1 MTDQPGD
8 EVISHSS
15 SWVGLITEDEG
26 SVGKGPEDAAKV
38 GDEDYV
44 VSSSTARGS
53 AFSRFKQK
61 YGGVPKSKSEP
72 QHVMIPMHSTPFGMP
87 VGFDTDH
94 VQVWKG
100 FQQVDRLD
108 EPMSKSTPTPGRY
121 ESVNSMMSGTTYVS
135 AEYNPFEHNV
145 FELPDVPYNQNPSKN
160 TDEGPLFRAYF
171 SDAHSVLQTT
181 SQIRQLIVSLNPYL
195 RDSNAYLTDR
205 IAYHYATQVYKLE
218 WQHPF
223 LGIMGPLESNFF
235 HPFICTWKSCKSI
248 KAFRSL
254 SDLVTHMDAV
264 HKRQQI
270 PKMRL
275 LQPPH
280 QKLLMCNFCDSRY
293 ADFDFLDAH
302 VATHMV
308 KIGQGFLDSTWRDF
322 EADPGASLGIWQKKP
337 AELDNNPEPPQAK
350 SSPPPKEKFP
360 YGSLFPRV
368 GIEGSV
374 PKPRPQRAKTPHQE
388 LFSLI
393 TPPPVPEAPKVVS
406 PPRTKTPHQDVLSPI
421 TPMGSIPESP
431 QVISPRRAR
440 TPHHHLVSPTTPK
453 QPVSASPKI
462 VGPKKE
468 KIPDVVLSPSARL
481 KDTVPE
487 VSASVSPKPPETPPP
502 PKPSFKQIGMATVEV
517 KMILSKNSTRTT
529 AAGGDESDSDDSET
543 SSEGSEAR
551 DADQGAGSGTGV
563 RKGWVGAPASGQQA
577 SWAGISTPS
586 GQGVGEGGDGGR
598 RGRKRRKGDDP
609 AYVMGSRP
617 RFACPYRVFEP
628 DALNCLER
636 GPKNPLG
643 GCEDISRL
651 KQHLGRRHKR
661 SRRCNRCLKAFE
673 SDTKA
678 RTHESLAA
686 CPIIPLPDFERLMS
700 AAHESITERFLTPM
714 SDLAGWWFIFKLLIP
729 GMQDRDLESLK
740 MEYSPY
746 YVHRAPAIMLPAMNF
761 SASIL
766 DSVPDQN
773 ISVPADVFPNPPDQ
787 MVLGT
792 DANAATSTFVSQ
804 HFSVPVFQV
813 SDPSNSG
820 NIPEITISAGLGSFS
835 GASSDQSNPWTPPR
849 PSTPATT
856 TAPSTSSRSAS
867 GSVAGSVSQT
877 QLERNHM
884 RLKSQYKQVEKEN
897 AKLREDKYANRGD
910 LERAEA
916 VLEEVL
922 GSADLSQDAF
932 DNLSQVSDILMEM
945 KRRLG

>member
-8 EVISHSS
+8 QVISHSS
-15 SWVGLITEDEG
+15 SWIGLVTEDEG
-26 SVGKGPEDAAKV
+26 SVGKEPEDAAKV
-38 GDEDYV
+38 GDADYV
-44 VSSSTARGS
+44 VSSSTARGN
-53 AFSRFKQK
+53 AFSRFKHI

-72 QHVMIPMHSTPFGMP
+72 NRAMSPMHSTPFGMP

-108 EPMSKSTPTPGRY
+108 EPMSKGTPTPGRY
-121 ESVNSMMSGTTYVS
+121 ESVSSMMSGTTYVS
-135 AEYNPFEHNV
+135 AKYNPLEHNV
-145 FELPDVPYNQNPSKN
+145 FELPDVPYNQHSSKN

-195 RDSNAYLTDR
+195 RDSNAFLTDR

-223 LGIMGPLESNFF
+223 LGITGPLESSFF
-235 HPFICTWKSCKSI
+235 HPFICTWKSCRSI
-248 KAFRSL
+248 KAFHSL
-254 SDLVTHMDAV
+254 SDLIIHMDAV

-270 PKMRL
+270 SKMRL
-275 LQPPH
+275 LHPPH
-280 QKLLMCNFCDSRY
+280 QKLLLCNFCDSRY
-293 ADFDFLDAH
+293 ADFNFLDTH

-308 KIGQGFLDSTWRDF
+308 EIGQAFLNSAWRDF

-350 SSPPPKEKFP
+350 LNPPPKEKFP
-360 YGSLFPRV
+360 YGGLFPRV
-368 GIEGSV
+368 GIETSV

-393 TPPPVPEAPKVVS
+393 TPPPVPEAPKAVS
-406 PPRTKTPHQDVLSPI
+406 PPRTKTPHQDLFSPI
-421 TPMGSIPESP
+421 TPKNSIPESP
-431 QVISPRRAR
+431 KVVSPLRAR
-440 TPHHHLVSPTTPK
+440 TPHHYLVSSTTPK
-453 QPVSASPKI
+453 
-462 VGPKKE
+462 E
-468 KIPDVVLSPSARL
+468 L
-481 KDTVPE
+481 
-487 VSASVSPKPPETPPP
+487 ASVSPKIVSPKKEKVTDVVLPPPAKLNDPVLEISAPVSTNLPETPPP
-502 PKPSFKQIGMATVEV
+502 QKPSFKQIGMATVEV
-517 KMILSKNSTRTT
+517 KMVLSTNATRKT
-529 AAGGDESDSDDSET
+529 AAGGDESDTDESE
-543 SSEGSEAR
+543 SSESSEAG
-551 DADQGAGSGTGV
+551 DAEHGTWSGTGMGQ
-563 RKGWVGAPASGQQA
+563 GWVGAPGSGQQA
-577 SWAGISTPS
+577 PWAGPSTPS
-586 GQGVGEGGDGGR
+586 NQSAVEGGDGGR
-598 RGRKRRKGDDP
+598 TGKKRRKGDGP
-609 AYVMGSRP
+609 ASVMGSRP

-673 SDTKA
+673 SDAKA

-686 CPIIPLPDFERLMS
+686 CPVIPLPDFERLMS
-700 AAHESITERFLTPM
+700 AAHESITERFSTPM

-729 GMQDRDLESLK
+729 GMQDRDSESLK
-740 MEYSPY
+740 LEYSPY

-766 DSVPDQN
+766 DSA
-773 ISVPADVFPNPPDQ
+773 PADVFPNPLDQ
-787 MVLGT
+787 MVLGI

-813 SDPSNSG
+813 PDSLNPG
-820 NIPEITISAGLGSFS
+820 NIPEITISAGVGSFS
-835 GASSDQSNPWTPPR
+835 GASSEQSNPWTPPR
-849 PSTPATT
+849 PSTPATS
-856 TAPSTSSRSAS
+856 TAPSASSRSAP
-867 GSVAGSVSQT
+867 GSVAGSTSQT

-897 AKLREDKYANRGD
+897 AKLREDKYASRGD

>member
-8 EVISHSS
+8 EVISYTSP
-15 SWVGLITEDEG
+15 WTGPITGGEH
-26 SVGKGPEDAAKV
+26 SVGKEPEDAAKV
-38 GDEDYV
+38 GDADYV

-61 YGGVPKSKSEP
+61 YGGIPKSKSEP
-72 QHVMIPMHSTPFGMP
+72 QHVMVPMHSTPFGMP
-87 VGFDTDH
+87 VGFDTEH

-108 EPMSKSTPTPGRY
+108 EPMSKTSPTPPGRY
-121 ESVNSMMSGTTYVS
+121 ESVNSMMSGTTYAS
-135 AEYNPFEHNV
+135 LEYNPLEHNV
-145 FELPDVPYNQNPSKN
+145 FELPDVPYNQSSSKN

-223 LGIMGPLESNFF
+223 LGITGPLESSFF
-235 HPFICTWKSCKSI
+235 HPFICTWKSCRSI

-254 SDLVTHMDAV
+254 TDLTIHMDAV
-264 HKRQQI
+264 HKRQLI

-275 LQPPH
+275 LHPPH
-280 QKLLMCNFCDSRY
+280 HKLLMCNFCDSTY
-293 ADFDFLDAH
+293 ADFNFLDTH

-308 KIGQGFLDSTWRDF
+308 EIGQAFLDNMWRNF
-322 EADPGASLGIWQKKP
+322 EADPGASLGIWQQRP
-337 AELDNNPEPPQAK
+337 AELDSSPEPPQAK
-350 SSPPPKEKFP
+350 SNPPPKEQFP

-374 PKPRPQRAKTPHQE
+374 PKARPQRAKTPHQE

-406 PPRTKTPHQDVLSPI
+406 PPRTKTPHQDSFSPI
-421 TPMGSIPESP
+421 TPMDSIPESP
-431 QVISPRRAR
+431 KVVSPLRAR
-440 TPHHHLVSPTTPK
+440 TPHHHLVSSTTPK
-453 QPVSASPKI
+453 EPVPISPKI
-462 VGPKKE
+462 ASPKKE
-468 KIPDVVLSPSARL
+468 KVPDVALSPPAKL

-487 VSASVSPKPPETPPP
+487 VSASVSPNPPETPPL
-502 PKPSFKQIGMATVEV
+502 PKPSFKQIGMAMVEV
-517 KMILSKNSTRTT
+517 KMVLSTNATRTT
-529 AAGGDESDSDDSET
+529 VVGSYESDSDESEA
-543 SSEGSEAR
+543 SSEGSEVR
-551 DADQGAGSGTGV
+551 DAEQGGGSSAGVGQ
-563 RKGWVGAPASGQQA
+563 GWMGAPASGQQA
-577 SWAGISTPS
+577 PWAGPSTPG
-586 GQGVGEGGDGGR
+586 GQSVGEGGDGGR
-598 RGRKRRKGDDP
+598 RGRKRRKGDDS
-609 AYVMGSRP
+609 AFVMGSRP

-628 DALNCLER
+628 GALNCLER

-661 SRRCNRCLKAFE
+661 SRRCNRCWKAFE
-673 SDTKA
+673 SDAKA
-678 RTHESLAA
+678 RTHESLVG
-686 CPIIPLPDFERLMS
+686 CDRMSLSDFERFMDT
-700 AAHESITERFLTPM
+700 AYESITERFATPM
-714 SDLAGWWFIFKLLIP
+714 SDLDGWWFIFRLLIP
-729 GMQDRDLESLK
+729 GMQDLDLQSLK
-740 MEYSPY
+740 RDYSPY
-746 YVHRAPAIMLPAMNF
+746 YGHQAPAIMLPAMNF
-761 SASIL
+761 PVSLLDTVPSQNTSAPL
-766 DSVPDQN
+766 
-773 ISVPADVFPNPPDQ
+773 DVFSNLPDQ
-787 MVLGT
+787 MNLGV

-813 SDPSNSG
+813 PDPSNPE

-835 GASSDQSNPWTPPR
+835 GASSEQPNPWTPPR
-849 PSTPATT
+849 PLTPATT
-856 TAPSTSSRSAS
+856 TAPSSSRSAS
-867 GSVAGSVSQT
+867 RSVTGSASQT

-884 RLKSQYKQVEKEN
+884 RLKSQYKQVENEN

-922 GSADLSQDAF
+922 GSTDLSQDTF
-932 DNLSQVSDILMEM
+932 DNLSQVSEILMAM

>member
-1 MTDQPGD
+1 MTDQPGH

-15 SWVGLITEDEG
+15 SWTGLVTDDEG
-26 SVGKGPEDAAKV
+26 SVGKEPEDAAKV

-44 VSSSTARGS
+44 VSSSTARGN

-100 FQQVDRLD
+100 FQQIDRLD

-235 HPFICTWKSCKSI
+235 HPFICTWKSCRSI

-350 SSPPPKEKFP
+350 SSPPPKERFP
-360 YGSLFPRV
+360 YGGLFPRV

-393 TPPPVPEAPKVVS
+393 TPPPVPESPKVVS
-406 PPRTKTPHQDVLSPI
+406 PPRTKTPHQDLFSPI
-421 TPMGSIPESP
+421 TPMDSIPESSR
-431 QVISPRRAR
+431 VVSPRRAR

-453 QPVSASPKI
+453 EPVPASPKI
-462 VGPKKE
+462 VSPKKE

-502 PKPSFKQIGMATVEV
+502 PKQSFKQIGN
-517 KMILSKNSTRTT
+517 ILVVVT
-529 AAGGDESDSDDSET
+529 
-543 SSEGSEAR
+543 
-551 DADQGAGSGTGV
+551 
-563 RKGWVGAPASGQQA
+563 
-577 SWAGISTPS
+577 
-586 GQGVGEGGDGGR
+586 
-598 RGRKRRKGDDP
+598 
-609 AYVMGSRP
+609 
-617 RFACPYRVFEP
+617 
-628 DALNCLER
+628 
-636 GPKNPLG
+636 
-643 GCEDISRL
+643 
-651 KQHLGRRHKR
+651 
-661 SRRCNRCLKAFE
+661 
-673 SDTKA
+673 
-678 RTHESLAA
+678 
-686 CPIIPLPDFERLMS
+686 
-700 AAHESITERFLTPM
+700 
-714 SDLAGWWFIFKLLIP
+714 
-729 GMQDRDLESLK
+729 
-740 MEYSPY
+740 
-746 YVHRAPAIMLPAMNF
+746 
-761 SASIL
+761 
-766 DSVPDQN
+766 
-773 ISVPADVFPNPPDQ
+773 
-787 MVLGT
+787 
-792 DANAATSTFVSQ
+792 
-804 HFSVPVFQV
+804 SVPV
-813 SDPSNSG
+813 
-820 NIPEITISAGLGSFS
+820 A
-835 GASSDQSNPWTPPR
+835 
-849 PSTPATT
+849 AT
-856 TAPSTSSRSAS
+856 AA
-867 GSVAGSVSQT
+867 
-877 QLERNHM
+877 
-884 RLKSQYKQVEKEN
+884 
-897 AKLREDKYANRGD
+897 
-910 LERAEA
+910 
-916 VLEEVL
+916 
-922 GSADLSQDAF
+922 
-932 DNLSQVSDILMEM
+932 
-945 KRRLG
+945 